1 MSMTWGDRMEAAPLL
16 EADVLARWGPRPGE
30 GPLCPCGEPFFFP
43 GGSLGVLLIHGFT
56 GTPQEM
62 RRLGVF
68 LADRGWTALGIRLPG
83 HGTRPEDLR
92 GVTWRD
98 WAEAVA
104 TGAKIL
110 RERCEYVFLCGL
122 SLGGVLALYEAAHQ
136 PPDGLIVMAS
146 PYRIRDIR
154 LRFLWLLKWLIP
166 HVGKRSSELHDPEA
180 QAEPVSYS
188 WYPMTAVEEVV
199 RAVQAAAARLHQ
211 VQCPALLIYSRSDRT
226 VPPDQGWAVYHRL
239 GSRDKTIHWLIHSGH
254 VIPEDI
260 EQEEA
265 FEQIERFIQRV
276 VKQKARGVAER

>member
-1 MSMTWGDRMEAAPLL
+1 MPMTSGDRADAAPLL
-16 EADVLARWGPRPGE
+16 EANILARWGPRPGE
-30 GPLCPCGEPFFFP
+30 GPLRPGGEPFFFP
-43 GGSLGVLLIHGFT
+43 GGPIGVLLIHGFT
-56 GTPQEM
+56 GAPQEM

-68 LADRGWTALGIRLPG
+68 LADRGRTVLGIRLPG

-92 GVTWRD
+92 EVTWRD

-104 TGAKIL
+104 AGAGTL
-110 RERCEYVFLCGL
+110 RERCEHVFLCGL
-122 SLGGVLALYEAAHQ
+122 SLGGVLALYEAARQ

-166 HVGKRSSELHDPEA
+166 HVGKPSSDLRDPEA
-180 QAEPVSYS
+180 QAERISYS
-188 WYPMTAVEEVV
+188 WYPVTAVEEVV
-199 RAVQAAAARLHQ
+199 RAIQAAAARLPQ

-226 VPPDQGWAVYHRL
+226 VPPDQGWAIYHRL
-239 GSRDKTIHWLIHSGH
+239 GSRDKTIHWLVHSGH

-260 EQEEA
+260 EREEV

-276 VKQKARGVAER
+276 VEQKAHGIAER